1 MSDLLDWTRARHP
14 SPPMA
19 IGPWLADAEF
29 VAPTAARLTDSGV
42 AAMDRARARPGR
54 VRDSAFHLLA
64 ADALITYACEAALEE
79 EDPDE
84 ALWQILRRAAAGA

>member
-29 VAPTAARLTDSGV
+29 VANVKVPVDAETSLNVPSPLLRKSWLGLRRLPTDSFP
-42 AAMDRARARPGR
+42 M
-54 VRDSAFHLLA
+54 
-64 ADALITYACEAALEE
+64 
-79 EDPDE
+79 
-84 ALWQILRRAAAGA
+84 